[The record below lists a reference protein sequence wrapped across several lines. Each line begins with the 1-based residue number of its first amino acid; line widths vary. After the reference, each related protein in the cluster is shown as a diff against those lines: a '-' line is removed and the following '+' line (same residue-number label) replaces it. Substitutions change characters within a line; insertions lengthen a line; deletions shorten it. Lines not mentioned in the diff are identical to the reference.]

1 MNVVSLCNKPG
12 IYILEAPMGIGK
24 TEAALAATEILAS
37 RFGYGGM
44 FSDCRRRQPLTE
56 YLIVFIPGRVVL
68 MIYIRSD
75 LHTV

>member
-1 MNVVSLCNKPG
+1 
-12 IYILEAPMGIGK
+12 MGIGK

-44 FSDCRRRQPLTE
+44 FFGLPTQATANGI
-56 YLIVFIPGRVVL
+56 LIVFIPGRVVL

>member
-1 MNVVSLCNKPG
+1 
-12 IYILEAPMGIGK
+12 MGIGK